1 MKNRTTAALIAFF
14 LGGIGGQY
22 FYLGKT
28 GKGFAALIFCWTF
41 IPAFIA
47 LYHFIKFLTMSD
59 EAFNQEYNKGMAP
72 LMGYAYAPSANVGD
86 ELTKLH
92 ELKEKGVLT
101 EQEFIAR
108 KAKLL
113 A

>member
-1 MKNRTTAALIAFF
+1 MKNRTTAAVIAFF
-14 LGGIGGQY
+14 LGGIGGQF
-22 FYLGKT
+22 FYLGRA
-28 GKGFAALIFCWTF
+28 GVGVVCLLFCWTF
-41 IPAFIA
+41 IPSFIA

-59 EAFNQEYNKGMAP
+59 EAFNAEYNGGASMPMYGFAAAN
-72 LMGYAYAPSANVGD
+72 GNVGE

-101 EQEFIAR
+101 EEEFATR

>member
-14 LGGIGGQY
+14 LGAFDGQY

-28 GKGFAALIFCWTF
+28 GKGIACFVLFWTF
-41 IPAFIA
+41 IPTIIA
-47 LYHFIKFLTMSD
+47 LYHTIKFLTMSD
-59 EAFNQEYNKGMAP
+59 EAFNAEYNNGIAP
-72 LMGYAYAPSANVGD
+72 LMGYAYASGASVGD

-101 EQEFIAR
+101 EEEFSSR